1 MSYCTNPVKVDANG
15 FSWRSGAKVQSIKL
29 KQWFLRITKFKES
42 LLGDLDSLSQD
53 KLWPERILSMQR
65 NWLGKSVGANIKF
78 KILRPGQGLEAE
90 VVQIFTTRP
99 DTLYGVQYLA
109 LSINH
114 PLVRQFAPG
123 EPALTAFIESASSL
137 PAGSKAGFLLPGFH
151 AKNPLSLLQNSPE
164 YTHHNMPVYVAPY
177 VLDTYGEGA
186 VMGVPGHDKRDYA
199 FWKQNRD
206 GEAIRKT
213 VEPSGTMNENQCKA
227 FKSENESGVFENPGV
242 LSSACGKFAGY
253 TSTDASKKIIKELSE
268 IGDLAS
274 HAETWRLR
282 DWLISR
288 QRYWGTPI
296 PIIHCTRCGTVPV
309 PINELPVLLPKIEDN
324 VFQGKSGNPIES
336 VSDWVDTTCPKC
348 GHAAK
353 RETDTMDTFMDSSW
367 YFMRFVDPHNVSQ
380 PFSPEAAKAYLPV
393 DIYIG
398 GVEHAILH
406 LLYARFI
413 SKFLTSA
420 HHWPSGGGKEN
431 KAEPFRKLISQGM
444 VHGKTYSDPET
455 GRFLKPEEVNL
466 DDPLSPKII
475 RTGQK
480 ANISWEKM
488 SKSKYNGVDPTNCIT
503 KYGADATRAHIL
515 FQAPVSE
522 VLEWDEERIVG
533 IQRWFGRVWRLT
545 QEIQTSLEPIAT
557 KNNLA
562 HLPPPSIST
571 LTPSETLLWR
581 QLQQCIISV
590 TTSFSQ
596 TYTLNTIISDLMEL
610 TNTIQSQSHSPHA
623 SPLTNYHTL
632 NSLLRM
638 LAPIAPAFAEEC
650 WETLHLPHSPTN
662 SIFTSPFPTP
672 DSSLTTAHRPR
683 HQTCVVQENGRRR
696 LALEIPMPGDTDFL
710 TGGGTASI
718 DEQLQQ
724 WAVKCIADTEQ
735 GKTWLE
741 MAREKRGGR
750 EWTKIVVV
758 RGGKVVNFVG

>member
-1 MSYCTNPVKVDANG
+1 MSYCANLAKVDANG

-53 KLWPERILSMQR
+53 KRWPERILSMQR

-90 VVQIFTTRP
+90 VVRIFTTRP

-114 PLVRQFAPG
+114 PLVQQFALG
-123 EPALTAFIESASSL
+123 DPALAAFIKSASSL
-137 PAGSKAGFLLPGFH
+137 PAGSKAGFLLPGFY
-151 AKNPLSLLQNSPE
+151 AKNPLSLLQDSPE

-213 VEPSGTMNENQCKA
+213 VEPPGTMNENQCEA
-227 FKSENESGVFENPGV
+227 FKSENESGVFENPGI
-242 LSSACGKFAGY
+242 LSSVCGKFAGY

-324 VFQGKSGNPIES
+324 VFKGKSGNPIES
-336 VSDWVDTTCPKC
+336 ASDWVDTTCPKC
-348 GHAAK
+348 SHAAK

-380 PFSPEAAKAYLPV
+380 PFSPEAAEAYLPV

-420 HHWPSGGGKEN
+420 HFWPSGGGKEN

-466 DDPLSPKII
+466 DDPLLPKII
-475 RTGQK
+475 HTGQK
-480 ANISWEKM
+480 PNISWEKM

-557 KNNLA
+557 KNSLT

-571 LTPSETLLWR
+571 LTPSETHLWR

-596 TYTLNTIISDLMEL
+596 TFTLNTIISDLMEL
-610 TNTIQSQSHSPHA
+610 TNTIQSHSPHA
-623 SPLTNYHTL
+623 LPLTNYHTL

-650 WETLHLPHSPTN
+650 WETLHLAHSPTN

-683 HQTCVVQENGRRR
+683 RQTCVVQENGRRR
-696 LALEIPMPGDTDFL
+696 LALEIPMPGDTDCL
-710 TGGGTASI
+710 AGGGTASM

-741 MAREKRGGR
+741 MARERRGGR
-750 EWTKIVVV
+750 EWKKIVVV